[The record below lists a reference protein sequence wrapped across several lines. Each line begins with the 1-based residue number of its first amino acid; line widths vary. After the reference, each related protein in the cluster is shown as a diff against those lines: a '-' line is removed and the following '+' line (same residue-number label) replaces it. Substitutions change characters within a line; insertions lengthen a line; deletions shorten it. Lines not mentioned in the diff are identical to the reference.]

1 MTDKDQEEIQQLIE
15 EIKGHKEKLDA
26 LRKDQELISSE
37 ANKLT
42 AAVHAAQAKL
52 ATIIEKR
59 QKSVANSYNDNV
71 NTVH

>member
-1 MTDKDQEEIQQLIE
+1 MTNQETAEIQQLIE

-26 LRKDQELISSE
+26 LRKDQESISNE

-42 AAVHAAQAKL
+42 AAVHVAQAKL
-52 ATIIEKR
+52 ATIVEKR
-59 QKSVANSYNDNV
+59 KKSAANSSNDDV